1 MTAFLVW
8 TIVAGKQDKRLLF
21 QAQALQC
28 LEDLAHGRIDL
39 SEHFSKPFLR
49 IRPGFFFKGLQSGYF
64 HAVAIRSRVP
74 PSLIIGVRLVER
86 QIEEKTVRAMIFNE
100 FKGSIQDE
108 SRGIIHLL

>member
-1 MTAFLVW
+1 MTTFLVW

-28 LEDLAHGRIDL
+28 LEDLAHGCIDL

-49 IRPGFFFKGLQSGYF
+49 IRPGFFFKEPSEWVNF
-64 HAVAIRSRVP
+64 HAVAIRSRIP
-74 PSLIIGVRLVER
+74 SSLIIGVWLVER

-100 FKGSIQDE
+100 FKGPIQDE
-108 SRGIIHLL
+108 SRA